1 MQRTFFIPKT
11 RGSAVVE
18 QAFGSL
24 LYPRPW
30 LLEEHLGL
38 SGTQILKTAGLSQTP
53 HALDEGTE
61 AQEEPGP

>member
-1 MQRTFFIPKT
+1 MH
-11 RGSAVVE
+11 GSAVVE

-24 LYPRPW
+24 LHPRPW

-38 SGTQILKTAGLSQTP
+38 FGTQFLKTTGLSQTP
-53 HALDEGTE
+53 HSLDEGTE